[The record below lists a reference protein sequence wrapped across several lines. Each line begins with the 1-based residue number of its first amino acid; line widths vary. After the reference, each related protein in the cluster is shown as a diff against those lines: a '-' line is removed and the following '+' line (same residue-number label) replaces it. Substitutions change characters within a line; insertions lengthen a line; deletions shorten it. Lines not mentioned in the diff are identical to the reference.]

1 MKERLLVLAKAAP
14 VQSSKY
20 RYLVC
25 VAGITESGEWRR
37 VYPVPWEVFSGKSK
51 NKFMKKQWIEYELV
65 EDKSP
70 DGRPESRKIKKHS
83 IVPLHHENYK
93 SIKKMLEDK
102 LTNMEILQNKKRQEC
117 SLGVVKPSIIKDI
130 VWMDREVLSNDDTKV
145 QLTLDG
151 TEVIN
156 LEPLDKKFQ
165 YHFKCSSTCP
175 TEHKIMCEDWKI
187 EELYRKL
194 KKKYNVD
201 KACNLVKNKFLN
213 EIYYKDHTYFIVGT
227 HHRWNTWLIV
237 SVVYPKKKDL
247 NVLAM
252 KSLDEFM

>member
-14 VQSSKY
+14 VQSAKY

-37 VYPVPWEVFSGKSK
+37 IFPIPWEVFSGKSK
-51 NKFMKKQWIEYELV
+51 NKFTKKQWIEYELV

-70 DGRPESRKIKKHS
+70 DGRPESRKIKKQS
-83 IVPLHHENYK
+83 ITPLHTESYK
-93 SIKKMLEDK
+93 SIKKLLEER
-102 LTNMEILQNKKRQEC
+102 LTDMETLQNKKRQEC
-117 SLGVVKPSIIKDI
+117 SLGVVKPIIKDM
-130 VWMDREVLSNDDTKV
+130 VWTDREVSSKDDVT

-151 TEVIN
+151 TEFIR

-165 YHFKCSSTCP
+165 YVFKCSPTCP
-175 TEHKIMCEDWKI
+175 TEHKIMCEDWEI

-194 KKKYNVD
+194 KKKYDEN
-201 KACNLVKNKFLN
+201 KACNLVRDKFLN
-213 EIYYKDHTYFIVGT
+213 KIYYEGHTYFIVGT
-227 HHRWNTWLIV
+227 HNRWNTWLIV
-237 SVVYPKKKDL
+237 SVLYPKKEDL
-247 NVLAM
+247 KILSI